1 METKPCNGEKKVQI
15 EVVAISEGL
24 TKTGLKLFY
33 TTTFPEAVEL
43 GASGTCFKMKKNLCG
58 PDSLS
63 FFSREGDLVLTNCDG
78 TLTMR
83 KEYDY
88 CG

>member
-1 METKPCNGEKKVQI
+1 MDI
-15 EVVAISEGL
+15 ELVDISDGL
-24 TKTGLKLFY
+24 NKTGVKLFY
-33 TTTFPEAVEL
+33 WPLVNYPVEL
-43 GASGTCFKMKKNLCG
+43 FTIGTCFKMKKNLCG

-63 FFSREGDLVLTNCDG
+63 FFSKEEDLVLTNCG
-78 TLTMR
+78 GALTMK